1 MLRGKHSLL
10 IAVCVLGLMPALAPS
25 ALELEDCRISAGPAF
40 PGINARC
47 GTMLRPENPDD
58 DGSPEIEIAVAVVP
72 ALDLKPEPDP
82 FVPLAGGP
90 GASAIEFYA
99 AYSGAFEHVRRHR
112 DILLVDQRGT
122 GSSSRMDCAVD
133 VDIIE
138 GAYSEERVVD
148 VTRDCLDALPHDPRF
163 FTTSVAV
170 TDLEALREA
179 LGYGPL
185 NLYGVSYGSRVAQH
199 FAKRFPDATR
209 SIVLDGVVAPQIVLG
224 PEIATEAQ
232 SALDAIFARCAAD
245 ETCDARFRDLPQ
257 KFRQI
262 RAELEEQPV
271 TVDIP
276 NPVTGDPEITEFGSA
291 ELAGA
296 IRLLAYNATSIAIVP
311 LLVDAAAGGNFGPL
325 AAQFQMIAAQMSDA
339 LALGMHNSVMCSE
352 DAPFYDFDAVDYEA
366 LDASYIGIVQ
376 LDAIEAM
383 CSVWPAGPVDDDFHA
398 PLDTAIPVL
407 ACDGRPRARQAPD
420 RCAAGSRPG
429 GRRLHPAADW
439 GVRGIGGPARPGRKL
454 PRAQFR
460 NAVLPGLRGTG
471 PVIRVEGIHKSFGKV
486 RAVRGVSF
494 DAPDGKITGLLGPNG
509 AGKSTTLRVLYT
521 VLRPDEGYASID
533 GADVVTQSLEARR
546 RIGALPH
553 GAGLYP
559 HLTARE
565 NIVYYARLCGLGAGS
580 IDERV
585 DSIIRLLEIND
596 FADRRTKG
604 FSQGQRTKVAIAR
617 SLVHD
622 PQNIILDEPSNGLDV
637 MATRSLRDL
646 ILKLKDAGR
655 CVLFSSHVMQEV
667 AALCD
672 DICIIANGKVAIDDS
687 ADGIRE
693 RTGCDDLED
702 AFVEAIRMVEPA

>member
-1 MLRGKHSLL
+1 MLHGKHSLL

-25 ALELEDCRISAGPAF
+25 AMELEDCRISAGPAF
-40 PGINARC
+40 PGISARC

-138 GAYSEERVVD
+138 GRYSEERVVD
-148 VTRDCLDALPHDPRF
+148 ITRDCLDALPHDPRF

-170 TDLEALREA
+170 TDLEAVREA

-199 FAKRFPDATR
+199 FAKRFPGATR

-224 PEIATEAQ
+224 PQIATEAQ

-245 ETCDARFRDLPQ
+245 ETCDARFPNLPQ
-257 KFRQI
+257 KFQQI
-262 RAELEEQPV
+262 RAELEERPV

-276 NPVTGDPEITEFGSA
+276 NPVTGDPETAEFGSA

-366 LDASYIGIVQ
+366 LEASYIGIVQ
-376 LDAIEAM
+376 LDAIDAM
-383 CSVWPAGPVDDDFHA
+383 CSVWPAGPVDDDFRA

-407 ACDGRPRARQAPD
+407 LLSGDADPITPPRYASLAMVDLERARHLIGVQQGHGQAAVGCTP
-420 RCAAGSRPG
+420 
-429 GRRLHPAADW
+429 RLIGEFVASADPL
-439 GVRGIGGPARPGRKL
+439 GLDASCLERNFVMPFFLDFGGPAP
-454 PRAQFR
+454 
-460 NAVLPGLRGTG
+460 
-471 PVIRVEGIHKSFGKV
+471 
-486 RAVRGVSF
+486 
-494 DAPDGKITGLLGPNG
+494 
-509 AGKSTTLRVLYT
+509 
-521 VLRPDEGYASID
+521 
-533 GADVVTQSLEARR
+533 
-546 RIGALPH
+546 
-553 GAGLYP
+553 
-559 HLTARE
+559 
-565 NIVYYARLCGLGAGS
+565 
-580 IDERV
+580 
-585 DSIIRLLEIND
+585 
-596 FADRRTKG
+596 
-604 FSQGQRTKVAIAR
+604 
-617 SLVHD
+617 
-622 PQNIILDEPSNGLDV
+622 
-637 MATRSLRDL
+637 
-646 ILKLKDAGR
+646 
-655 CVLFSSHVMQEV
+655 
-667 AALCD
+667 
-672 DICIIANGKVAIDDS
+672 
-687 ADGIRE
+687 
-693 RTGCDDLED
+693 
-702 AFVEAIRMVEPA
+702 